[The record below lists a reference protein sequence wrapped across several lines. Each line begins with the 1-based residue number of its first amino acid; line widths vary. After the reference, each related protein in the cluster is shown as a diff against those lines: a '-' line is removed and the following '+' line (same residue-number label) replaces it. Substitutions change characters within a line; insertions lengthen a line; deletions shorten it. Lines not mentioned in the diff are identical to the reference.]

1 MDEKKLEEIMEQN
14 KVDNSRLEELMKKE
28 MTPQTQAEFI
38 EILKESQLYLPVTP
52 SPNMFEGIEDAKVGD
67 VFEPEGQAGFDIN
80 YLSDADGNKAVPLF
94 TSEKAMDDAGLRSSV
109 MVMYVSDLV
118 DMLKQSDRYAAVA
131 INPFTEI
138 GLDIPMKS
146 FLNIFHELTDEEK
159 EFIESLDEILKALK
173 EHSYELE
180 NKMAF
185 TIRNDMDFMNEN
197 AVDGVFVPNIPFYVS
212 TDPNFCKDLKYTNML
227 LFKEGDKVLPLGN
240 APKDQPDTIVAPGT
254 VFKFVKN
261 LDEFT
266 TVWMCEAQP
275 FYDEG

>member
-1 MDEKKLEEIMEQN
+1 M
-14 KVDNSRLEELMKKE
+14 
-28 MTPQTQAEFI
+28 
-38 EILKESQLYLPVTP
+38 
-52 SPNMFEGIEDAKVGD
+52 
-67 VFEPEGQAGFDIN
+67 
-80 YLSDADGNKAVPLF
+80 
-94 TSEKAMDDAGLRSSV
+94 
-109 MVMYVSDLV
+109 
-118 DMLKQSDRYAAVA
+118 
-131 INPFTEI
+131 
-138 GLDIPMKS
+138 
-146 FLNIFHELTDEEK
+146 
-159 EFIESLDEILKALK
+159 DEILKVLK

-180 NKMAF
+180 SKMAF

-212 TDPNFCKDLKYTNML
+212 TDPNFCKDLQYTNML

-275 FYDEG
+275 FYDE